1 MPGCVILEI
10 EIQRHHGQIALKKTF
25 YSHVLG
31 KKVIIPK
38 SRILYDLI
46 LPVFNL
52 IKSADLVKEKLVHP
66 SVTLSENVNY
76 LVYTVAVGARGV
88 VDTDK
93 SAE

>member
-1 MPGCVILEI
+1 MPECVILEI
-10 EIQRHHGQIALKKTF
+10 GIQRHYGQVALKKTF
-25 YSHVLG
+25 NSRVLG
-31 KKVIIPK
+31 KKVLIPK

-46 LPVFNL
+46 LSVVNL
-52 IKSADLVKEKLVHP
+52 VKSANLVKDKFFHP

-76 LVYTVAVGARGV
+76 LVYTVAIGARGA